1 MPDTMKY
8 FLLYYFCFLFVIT
21 TFSSK
26 AQRISDTLFPDVRY
40 YRCLQFADPGFFV
53 PEDSVQLLQ
62 TLHKQHSV
70 TKALAREAQRLGLD
84 TLPDVAGD
92 LALIQDLVK
101 NRYLAQVMGNI
112 VNSTVFEAN
121 DSEVYDYYKKHVSI
135 FSETG
140 KASYIKVFYRR
151 EGDEARARAEIS
163 KYQKNLPVSWEQI
176 TKLDADGLFLSSDF
190 DMPLNNQQPFTK
202 YLENRKKGDVIGPF
216 KFQDQYAVLLLLDI
230 TPTTPRPFNEVK
242 DMCRSM
248 LINEKKSKWFL
259 ELEEKAKKEFPVI
272 LK

>member
-1 MPDTMKY
+1 MPDTMKRCLPY
-8 FLLYYFCFLFVIT
+8 FLYFLSFIT
-21 TFSSK
+21 NNDSK
-26 AQRISDTLFPDVRY
+26 AQKISDTLIPDARY

-62 TLHKQHSV
+62 TLYKQHSV

-84 TLPDVAGD
+84 TLPVVAGD

-101 NRYLAQVMGNI
+101 NRYLAQLMGNT
-112 VNSTVFEAN
+112 VNQMVFEAK
-121 DSEVYDYYKKHVSI
+121 DSEVYDYYKKHISL

-140 KASYIKVFYRR
+140 KASYIKVFYRK
-151 EGDEARARAEIS
+151 ENDEARARSEIS

-176 TKLDADGLFLSSDF
+176 TKLDADGLLLSSDF
-190 DMPLNNQQPFTK
+190 DMPLNNQQPFTQ

-216 KFQDQYAVLLLLDI
+216 KFQDQYALLLLLDI

-259 ELEEKAKKEFPVI
+259 DLEERAKREFPVI